1 MKQIFL
7 VVLTTFLFSLI
18 VCAQVDITD
27 EELTFKEKI
36 EIGKAYIDET
46 FPDCDFEYLY
56 PHCVLDKGS
65 NESKEGLTKDSW
77 AEIYPWEYELY
88 IYYSNKLN
96 ELSLSPEEIELRKQ
110 NADKDRI
117 EKEKYFDEKQN

>member
-36 EIGKAYIDET
+36 EKGKAYIDET
-46 FPDCDFEYLY
+46 FPDCDLNYFA
-56 PHCVLDKGS
+56 PHFVGKKNGTDINDESSKKELCVK
-65 NESKEGLTKDSW
+65 
-77 AEIYPWEYELY
+77 YRHEYELY
-88 IYYSNKLN
+88 LYFRQK
-96 ELSLSPEEIELRKQ
+96 EIEANTVEQEVKTESL
-110 NADKDRI
+110 
-117 EKEKYFDEKQN
+117 EKQY